1 MPRRRSRYAAECA
14 DADKPIMLDEF
25 RVPWYVVI
33 EQSRRFVEEWKEE
46 RRAQR
51 MRRLQVLEAGDGVE
65 MVDGVELPPTGA
77 APPGWASVGG
87 GSGVDQGSVQVL

>member
-1 MPRRRSRYAAECA
+1 M
-14 DADKPIMLDEF
+14 DEF
-25 RVPWYVVI
+25 QVPWYVVI

-65 MVDGVELPPTGA
+65 MVDGVELPPQAGA
-77 APPGWASVGG
+77 APPVG
-87 GSGVDQGSVQVL
+87 VA